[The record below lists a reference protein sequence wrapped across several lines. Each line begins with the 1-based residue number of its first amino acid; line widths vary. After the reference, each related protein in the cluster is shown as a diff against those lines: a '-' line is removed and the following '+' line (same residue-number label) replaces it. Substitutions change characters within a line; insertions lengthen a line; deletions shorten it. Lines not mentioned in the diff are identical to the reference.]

1 MVESLQLGGAQRK
14 TMSWIQNQTL
24 RLGLA
29 EALATYVMMTFG
41 LGSVAQVATGQ
52 GEFGQY
58 LSINLAF
65 GLAVAMGVHVAGNVS
80 GAHMNAAVSFSS
92 CVFGTLR
99 WSLLPLYV
107 SAQFLGSFL
116 AAGTV
121 YAVYYEAIHF
131 YCGGNL
137 TVTGPRATAGIFS
150 TFPAPY
156 LSLTGGFIDQVLG
169 TAMLLLGLS
178 ALSDRRNSPSS
189 AGTKP
194 VAVGLLVLLIG
205 MSLGSNSGYAI
216 NPTRDLGPRVFMVIA
231 GWGLDVFR
239 AGNGWWWVPLVAP
252 TVGSVLGV
260 GLYKVMVELH
270 HPASRDNHSKVPSN
284 SEATRGQEL
293 EERVPLEKLENCV

>member
-1 MVESLQLGGAQRK
+1 MVQSLELGGVQRK
-14 TMSWIQNQTL
+14 TMCKWWSQCL
-24 RLGLA
+24 RLGLS
-29 EALATYVMMTFG
+29 ETLATYVMMSFG
-41 LGSVAQVATGQ
+41 LGAVAQVVTGR

-65 GLAVAMGVHVAGNVS
+65 GLAVAFGIHVGGNVS

-92 CVFGTLR
+92 CVFGTLK
-99 WSLLPLYV
+99 WALLPLYV

-121 YAVYYEAIHF
+121 YAVYYEAIHS
-131 YCGGNL
+131 YCKGNL

-150 TFPAPY
+150 TFPAPH
-156 LSLTGGFIDQVLG
+156 LSLTGGFIDQVFG

-178 ALSDRRNSPSS
+178 ALSDRRNCPAG

-194 VAVGLLVLLIG
+194 IAVGLLVLLIG
-205 MSLGSNSGYAI
+205 LSLGSNSGYAI
-216 NPTRDLGPRVFMVIA
+216 NPTRDLGPRIFTAIA

-239 AGNGWWWVPLVAP
+239 AGDGWWWVPLVAP
-252 TVGSVLGV
+252 CLGSVLGV

-270 HPASRDNHSKVPSN
+270 HPAPRQNLSDVPSHG
-284 SEATRGQEL
+284 EANLGHEL
-293 EERVPLEKLENCV
+293 EERAALEKLENCV